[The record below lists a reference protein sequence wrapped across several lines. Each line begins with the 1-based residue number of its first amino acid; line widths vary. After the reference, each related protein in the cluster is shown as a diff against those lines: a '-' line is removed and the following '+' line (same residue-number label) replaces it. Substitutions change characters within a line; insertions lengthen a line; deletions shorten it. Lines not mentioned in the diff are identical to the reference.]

1 MEGVVEQ
8 VNARSARELREARGK
23 VEAYLRAWRLPE
35 GEIDELATLV
45 MTCVERRWRDE
56 DVELERAAIEEAERM
71 LRGRFDEMLSSMLP
85 TTSSLTTQRPPETR
99 PMTMETSLSRL
110 PSFRMIAGWFV
121 IIALIVLAFI
131 FTR

>member
-1 MEGVVEQ
+1 MEGVVEK
-8 VNARSARELREARGK
+8 VNARSARELREVRAK

-35 GEIDELATLV
+35 GEIEEAAAMV
-45 MTCVERRWRDE
+45 MTCVERRWRNE
-56 DVELERAAIEEAERM
+56 DVELERAAIEEAKRM
-71 LRGRFDEMLSSMLP
+71 LRGRFDAVLRSELP
-85 TTSSLTTQRPPETR
+85 AVENLTTQRPPETY